1 MALRIALVD
10 DHELFLGGLARSLTD
25 SEVLDSV
32 TEYRS
37 PSRLIRDIEDGH
49 GFDLIVSDLLMG
61 EMNGFAF
68 SDTLRSKA
76 NIPVMLISGIE
87 TPPSLEQLKRHRISA
102 FVHKSA
108 PVEILMEAITAAVQ
122 GQDYFHFSEQWESSA
137 DRKEFGHSP
146 DSDFGHVGSPALSE
160 RQIEVLRLISAGAAN
175 KEIAESLQ
183 ISENT
188 VKTHLRHIFEQLGVT
203 KRTACVRAAKLH
215 GLLE

>member
-10 DHELFLGGLARSLTD
+10 DHELFLGGLARSLAD
-25 SEVLDSV
+25 SEMVDAVS
-32 TEYRS
+32 EYRS
-37 PSRLIRDIEDGH
+37 PAKLIEELEAGQR
-49 GFDLIVSDLLMG
+49 FDLIISDLLMG

-68 SDTLRSKA
+68 AETLRKA
-76 NIPVMLISGIE
+76 TDAPVMLISGIE
-87 TPPSLEQLKRHRISA
+87 TPPSVEELRRHRINA

-108 PVEILMEAITAAVQ
+108 PVEVLLKAISAAVA
-122 GQDYFHFSEQWESSA
+122 GEDFLHIAEQWESSA
-137 DRKEFGHSP
+137 DRKEFGHSS
-146 DSDFGHVGSPALSE
+146 DTDFGHAGSPTLSG

-175 KEIAESLQ
+175 KEIAQSLQ